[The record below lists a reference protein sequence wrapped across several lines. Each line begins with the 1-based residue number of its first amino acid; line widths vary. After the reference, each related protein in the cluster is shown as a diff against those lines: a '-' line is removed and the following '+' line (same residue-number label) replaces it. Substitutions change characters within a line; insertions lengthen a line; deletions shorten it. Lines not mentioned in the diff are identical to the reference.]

1 MYTGPQSPS
10 WIAVY
15 QWIAAHMMAGTEVSE
30 QPESTAAP
38 SPLAVPVPRVP
49 RETHPAPAPRLQG
62 SLPRDR

>member
-1 MYTGPQSPS
+1 
-10 WIAVY
+10 
-15 QWIAAHMMAGTEVSE
+15 MMAGAEASE
-30 QPESTAAP
+30 QPESTAGP